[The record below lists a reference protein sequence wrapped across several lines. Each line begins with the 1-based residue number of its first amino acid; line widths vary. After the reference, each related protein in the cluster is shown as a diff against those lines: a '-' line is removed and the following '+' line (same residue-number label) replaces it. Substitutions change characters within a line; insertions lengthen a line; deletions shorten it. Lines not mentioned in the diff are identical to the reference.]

1 MILLLE
7 RALPYNFRG
16 GFMLT
21 EFNDMLNQVVSGS
34 IDMHVHAAP
43 DANTERRFDMIE
55 TALLAEELG
64 MGGIVF
70 KSHEYP
76 TAPIIP
82 YVQEQVEELQCFGSI
97 ALDEEVGGLNPH
109 ALEICAKLD
118 GKVVWMPTFTSDYG
132 RSRQTPRK
140 PGIRVIDDN
149 KKLLPVMGD
158 ILDIIKQYGMV
169 LATGHLW
176 PEEIMILTAEAS
188 RRGIKTICTHITFW
202 MPLDDLKT
210 IAQRDHVYLEHC
222 FLQVLPQGRRDPEQF
237 FSIMREIGPEKSVLS
252 TDLGQAHNPPP
263 PEGFR
268 MAMAHALRAGFKD
281 SDVSRMVKDNP
292 RTLLGLK

>member
-1 MILLLE
+1 
-7 RALPYNFRG
+7 
-16 GFMLT
+16 MLT
-21 EFNDMLNQVVSGS
+21 EFNDTVNEVLDGA
-34 IDMHVHAAP
+34 IDMHVHAGP
-43 DANTERRFDMIE
+43 DANIERRLDMVE
-55 TALLAEELG
+55 TALLAEDLG
-64 MGGIVF
+64 MGGLVF
-70 KSHEYP
+70 KSHEYS

-82 YVQEQVEELQCFGSI
+82 YILDQVDELDCFGSI
-97 ALDEEVGGLNPH
+97 ALDEEAGGLNPH

-132 RSRQTPRK
+132 RSRQTPPR
-140 PGIRVIDDN
+140 PGLKVIGDD

-158 ILDIIKQYGMV
+158 ILEIIKQYDMV

-176 PEEIMILTAEAS
+176 PEEIMTLTAESS

-202 MPLDDLKT
+202 MPLEDLKT
-210 IAQRDHVYLEHC
+210 LAARPHVYLEHC

-237 FSIMREIGPEKSVLS
+237 FQVMREIGPGKSVLS

-268 MAMAHALRAGFKD
+268 MAIAHALRAGFKPD
-281 SDVSRMVKDNP
+281 QVATMVRSNP
-292 RTLLGLK
+292 RLLLGLD